1 MEYVY
6 NVNGETML
14 MKIIYVK
21 KLVIYAIHGIQKM
34 VNVNLVMEDIT
45 CVMENVYNKTLT
57 VQLIQMKDVFNA
69 LIDIS

>member
-1 MEYVY
+1 
-6 NVNGETML
+6 
-14 MKIIYVK
+14 
-21 KLVIYAIHGIQKM
+21 M

-45 CVMENVYNKTLT
+45 CVMVDVYNKTLT